1 MRQLIVLSVLA
12 VVLASAGTASA
23 GGWASVGVDPLPTG
37 IDAGEAWRTEI
48 TVLQHGVT
56 PLTDLSPVITIR
68 ERDTGEWRDFSATA
82 TDEPGVYA
90 ASVVFPE
97 AGEWNVVV
105 ESGFWGEGTL
115 TFGPET
121 IGGSPDGGV
130 LPDSLPLTPLA
141 FVTIVLLLI
150 AGAVFGIRR
159 LWRPT
164 PASR

>member
-1 MRQLIVLSVLA
+1 
-12 VVLASAGTASA
+12 
-23 GGWASVGVDPLPTG
+23 
-37 IDAGEAWRTEI
+37 
-48 TVLQHGVT
+48 
-56 PLTDLSPVITIR
+56 
-68 ERDTGEWRDFSATA
+68 
-82 TDEPGVYA
+82 
-90 ASVVFPE
+90 VVFPE

-130 LPDSLPLTPLA
+130 LPDRFPLTPLA
-141 FVTIVLLLI
+141 FVAIVLALI
-150 AGAVFGIRR
+150 AAAAFGIRR

>member
-1 MRQLIVLSVLA
+1 VN
-12 VVLASAGTASA
+12 
-23 GGWASVGVDPLPTG
+23 PLPTG
-37 IDAGEAWRTEI
+37 VDAGETWRTEI

-68 ERDTGEWRDFSATA
+68 ERDTGEWRDVSATA
-82 TDEPGVYA
+82 TDEPGIYA

-97 AGEWNVVV
+97 EGEWNVIV

-121 IGGSPDGGV
+121 IGAGSGSGL
-130 LPDSLPLTPLA
+130 LPEELPLPPLA
-141 FVTIVLLLI
+141 LVPIMLGLL
-150 AGAVFGIRR
+150 AVGLLGIRR
-159 LWRPT
+159 GWRPT